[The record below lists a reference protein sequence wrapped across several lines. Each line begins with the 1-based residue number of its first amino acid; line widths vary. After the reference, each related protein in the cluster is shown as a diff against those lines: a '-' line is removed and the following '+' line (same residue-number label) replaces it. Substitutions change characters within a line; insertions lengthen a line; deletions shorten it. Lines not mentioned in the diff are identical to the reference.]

1 MTFPPYSGKSR
12 TSDLP
17 NAATVWRL
25 LRYVQY
31 SLHKQNRSQKL
42 VFGWELVNPATVKS
56 TCFDLESLFHYC
68 GSPIFYW
75 SRLHTSCW
83 VHNSF
88 HVIKIYLVQLTQGQP
103 QRSLEKVKFW
113 GGISMHKLATDDFKY
128 NLARHKKTS
137 RWNLHWCCQVCAC
150 AILCRLL

>member
-1 MTFPPYSGKSR
+1 MQQYDFSPFLGRDSLMARPQKTVFEAISPLFFICIIFKKGLQTFLKR
-12 TSDLP
+12 ADQ
-17 NAATVWRL
+17 V
-25 LRYVQY
+25 
-31 SLHKQNRSQKL
+31 
-42 VFGWELVNPATVKS
+42 
-56 TCFDLESLFHYC
+56 
-68 GSPIFYW
+68 SPSIFYW
-75 SRLHTSCW
+75 IRLHTSCW

-137 RWNLHWCCQVCAC
+137 RWNLH
-150 AILCRLL
+150 

>member
-1 MTFPPYSGKSR
+1 M
-12 TSDLP
+12 
-17 NAATVWRL
+17 
-25 LRYVQY
+25 YVPTLQ
-31 SLHKQNRSQKL
+31 Q
-42 VFGWELVNPATVKS
+42 
-56 TCFDLESLFHYC
+56 
-68 GSPIFYW
+68 SPFYQI
-75 SRLHTSCW
+75 RLHISCW

-137 RWNLHWCCQVCAC
+137 RWNLH
-150 AILCRLL
+150 